1 MPYFPQPHSSHRARR
16 MQVSDVTPL
25 TIVFSDGMQIPG
37 RLQSVS
43 ATGGSA
49 QLESLLPP
57 STLVHLT
64 FSTAVGP
71 ISAVAEMLEPLDSER
86 QAFRF
91 IGLDEGDRAR
101 LLQFL
106 GV

>member
-1 MPYFPQPHSSHRARR
+1 MPYFPQPHSSQRARR
-16 MQVSDVTPL
+16 FRVPDVTPL
-25 TIVFSDGMQIPG
+25 TVIFSDGMQISG
-37 RLQSVS
+37 QLEAVS
-43 ATGGSA
+43 TTGGSA
-49 QLESLLPP
+49 RLESLLPP

-64 FSTAVGP
+64 FRTPVGP
-71 ISAVAEMLEPLDSER
+71 ISAVAEMLPPVDSER

-101 LLQFL
+101 LLQFM

>member
-1 MPYFPQPHSSHRARR
+1 MPYFPQPHSSQRARR
-16 MQVSDVTPL
+16 FRVSEVTPL
-25 TIVFSDGMQIPG
+25 AVVFSDGMQISG
-37 RLQSVS
+37 RLEAVS

-64 FSTAVGP
+64 FRTPVGP
-71 ISAVAEMLEPLDSER
+71 ISTVAEMLQPLDSMR

-101 LLQFL
+101 LLQFM
-106 GV
+106 GA

>member
-1 MPYFPQPHSSHRARR
+1 MPYFPQPHSSQRARR

-25 TIVFSDGMQIPG
+25 TIVFSEGMQISG
-37 RLQSVS
+37 HLQAVS
-43 ATGGSA
+43 TTGGSA

-64 FSTAVGP
+64 FRTAVGP
-71 ISAVAEMLEPLDSER
+71 ISAVAEMLQALDSGR

-106 GV
+106 GL